1 MGTLVPHL
9 AWCEVHEKKAFTKDN
24 AKKVIKALRSK
35 KDTGMREY
43 PCDRIDSGFHVGHL
57 PLAVV
62 EGRMTAGEVYGPPE
76 VA

>member
-24 AKKVIKALRSK
+24 AKKVTRLSK
-35 KDTGMREY
+35 KKSDPPMREY
-43 PCDRIDSGFHVGHL
+43 PCGVIEAGFHVGHL

-62 EGRMTAGEVYGPPE
+62 EGRKTAGEVYGPPE